1 MHGSYDQ
8 RTVLFLSLRPKG
20 VAMIKAHNLAKSFG
34 SVHAVRAVSFEA
46 ENAQI
51 TGILGPNGAGKS
63 TTLRMVYGLVQPDRG
78 HAELDG
84 VRVDKEPRKILSML
98 GALPDAHGLYPRLT
112 ARENIVYYGQLHGL
126 RGEVLEARIADLS
139 TQLEMDLFLNRA
151 VAGFSQGQ
159 RMKVSIA
166 RALVHDPPNVIL
178 DEPTNGLDVM
188 STRAM
193 RDLILSM
200 KEEGRAILFSSHIM
214 QEVSAL
220 CDRIVVIASGKSCF
234 SGTVEELRARSQTGS
249 LEDAFVDLIDS
260 SGEAQ

>member
-1 MHGSYDQ
+1 
-8 RTVLFLSLRPKG
+8 
-20 VAMIKAHNLAKSFG
+20 MIKAENLAKSFG
-34 SVHAVRAVSFEA
+34 EVKAVQAVSFEA

-63 TTLRMVYGLVQPDRG
+63 TTLRMVYGLVRPDRG
-78 HAELDG
+78 YAQLDG
-84 VRVDKEPRKILSML
+84 VRVDKYPRKILSLL

-112 ARENIVYYGQLHGL
+112 ARENIKYFGQLHGL
-126 RGEVLEARIADLS
+126 RGEELEDRIAELS
-139 TQLEMDLFLNRA
+139 KRLEMEAFINRS

-220 CDRIVVIASGKSCF
+220 CDRIVVIASGRSCF
-234 SGTVEELRARSQTGS
+234 SGSVEELRDQSQTGS
-249 LEDAFVDLIDS
+249 LEDAFVELINS
-260 SGEAQ
+260 AGEAQ

>member
-1 MHGSYDQ
+1 
-8 RTVLFLSLRPKG
+8 
-20 VAMIKAHNLAKSFG
+20 MIKAENLAKSFG
-34 SVHAVRAVSFEA
+34 EVKAVRSVSFEA

-63 TTLRMVYGLVQPDRG
+63 TTLRMVYGLVRPDRG
-78 HAELDG
+78 HVELNG
-84 VRVDKEPRKILSML
+84 FLVDKDPRKVLSLL

-112 ARENIVYYGQLHGL
+112 ARENIRYFGQLHGL
-126 RGEVLEARIADLS
+126 RGETLEARIADLS
-139 TQLEMDLFLNRA
+139 KRLEMDSFLNRP

-166 RALVHDPPNVIL
+166 RALIHDPPNVIL

-220 CDRIVVIASGKSCF
+220 CDRIIVIASGRSCF
-234 SGTVEELRARSQTGS
+234 SGSVAELREQSQTGS
-249 LEDAFVDLIDS
+249 LEDAFVELIDS
-260 SGEAQ
+260 SGEMQ

>member
-1 MHGSYDQ
+1 
-8 RTVLFLSLRPKG
+8 
-20 VAMIKAHNLAKSFG
+20 MIKAKGLAKSFG
-34 SVHAVRAVSFEA
+34 EVQAVRSVSFEA
-46 ENAQI
+46 EDAQI

-63 TTLRMVYGLVQPDRG
+63 TTLRMIYGLVQPDEG
-78 HAELDG
+78 YAELNG
-84 VRVDKEPRKILSML
+84 IRVDKNHRQILSLL

-112 ARENIVYYGQLHGL
+112 ARENIRYFGQLHGL
-126 RGEVLEARIADLS
+126 RGVELEKRIADLAKR
-139 TQLEMDLFLNRA
+139 LEMDSFLNRP

-234 SGTVEELRARSQTGS
+234 SGTVEELREQSPKRT
-249 LEDAFVDLIDS
+249 LEDAFVDLIEA
-260 SGEAQ
+260 SGESQ

>member
-1 MHGSYDQ
+1 
-8 RTVLFLSLRPKG
+8 
-20 VAMIKAHNLAKSFG
+20 MIKAENLAKSFG
-34 SVHAVRAVSFEA
+34 EVKAVQAVSFEA

-63 TTLRMVYGLVQPDRG
+63 TTLRMVYGLVRPDRG
-78 HAELDG
+78 YAQLDG
-84 VRVDKEPRKILSML
+84 VRVDKEPRKILSLL

-112 ARENIVYYGQLHGL
+112 ARENIKYFGQLHGL
-126 RGEVLEARIADLS
+126 RGEELEDRIAELS
-139 TQLEMDLFLNRA
+139 KRLEMEAFINRA

-220 CDRIVVIASGKSCF
+220 CDRIVVIASGRSCF
-234 SGTVEELRARSQTGS
+234 SGSVQELRDQSQTGS
-249 LEDAFVDLIDS
+249 LEDAFVELINS
-260 SGEAQ
+260 AGEAQ

>member
-1 MHGSYDQ
+1 
-8 RTVLFLSLRPKG
+8 
-20 VAMIKAHNLAKSFG
+20 MIKAENLAKSFG
-34 SVHAVRAVSFEA
+34 EVKAVQAVSFEA

-63 TTLRMVYGLVQPDRG
+63 TTLRMVYGLVRPDRG
-78 HAELDG
+78 YAQLDG
-84 VRVDKEPRKILSML
+84 IRVDKDPRKILSLL

-112 ARENIVYYGQLHGL
+112 ARENIKYFGQLHGL
-126 RGEVLEARIADLS
+126 RGEELEDRIAELS
-139 TQLEMDLFLNRA
+139 KRLEMEAFINRA

-220 CDRIVVIASGKSCF
+220 CDRIVVIASGRSCF
-234 SGTVEELRARSQTGS
+234 SGSVQELRDQSQTGS
-249 LEDAFVDLIDS
+249 LEDAFVELINS
-260 SGEAQ
+260 AGEAQ